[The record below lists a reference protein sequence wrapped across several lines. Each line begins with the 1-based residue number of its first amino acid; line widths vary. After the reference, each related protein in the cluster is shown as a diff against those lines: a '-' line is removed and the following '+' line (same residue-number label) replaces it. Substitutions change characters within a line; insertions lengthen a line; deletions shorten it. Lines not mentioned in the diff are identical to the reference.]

1 MAKRTLSAVGIV
13 FSCVLALA
21 VVLGVPA
28 LIGYTFVT
36 AKWPLPGLWS
46 VAALTAGIL
55 VIVVMVRA
63 SWPSY
68 RVPSVLLMWPALF
81 LARAIYS
88 PSPQWWMLFA
98 SMCVSPL
105 ASFWAV
111 RRQLRQRRLA
121 RSGVTEG

>member
-36 AKWPLPGLWS
+36 AKWPLPGLRS

-63 SWPSY
+63 SW
-68 RVPSVLLMWPALF
+68 LLTGFP
-81 LARAIYS
+81 
-88 PSPQWWMLFA
+88 
-98 SMCVSPL
+98 
-105 ASFWAV
+105 
-111 RRQLRQRRLA
+111 RLC
-121 RSGVTEG
+121 